1 MLLICL
7 IIGTLLMVNLTNNV
21 TNFLGS
27 SVDTNKRLERIERK
41 IDDLQFKQVK
51 ALDKLYNP

>member
-1 MLLICL
+1 
-7 IIGTLLMVNLTNNV
+7 MVNLTNNV